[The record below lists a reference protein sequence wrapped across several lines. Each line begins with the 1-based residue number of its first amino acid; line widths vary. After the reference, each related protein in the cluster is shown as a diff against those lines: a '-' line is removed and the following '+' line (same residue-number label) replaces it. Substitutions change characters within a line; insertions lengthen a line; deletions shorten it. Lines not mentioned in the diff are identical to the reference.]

1 MLGGRSAAFRLRQ
14 KRGQRAGGKML
25 YVTVC
30 DNCKQSS
37 CWQGLF
43 MCSESQSAGT
53 IDIPLESLLIMRL
66 EHESYLVPYAFEKTP
81 NADFNLTPP
90 TDSQVKS

>member
-1 MLGGRSAAFRLRQ
+1 
-14 KRGQRAGGKML
+14 
-25 YVTVC
+25 
-30 DNCKQSS
+30 
-37 CWQGLF
+37 